1 MIDRL
6 PGQLPVISGA
16 VVHAGVIYT
25 AGIIAPSVLTG
36 APTAIAEQAAEVL
49 DLLDDVLHQAG
60 GELASVL
67 RVEAYLADPADM
79 PVWNAAFTA
88 KWPAAPP
95 ARTTVALTLAAP
107 GALIEVQAIAA
118 VSER

>member
-1 MIDRL
+1 L
-6 PGQLPVISGA
+6 PGQLPAVSGA
-16 VVHAGVIYT
+16 VVHTGVIYT
-25 AGIIAPSVLTG
+25 AGIVAPSVLTG
-36 APTAIAEQAAEVL
+36 VPTGIAEQAAEVL
-49 DLLDDVLHQAG
+49 DLLDDLLGQAG

-88 KWPAAPP
+88 RWPAAPP

-118 VSER
+118 VCER